1 MNDSRHNEP
10 SSPFKPTRTWSLSD
24 NDRDIVIMPA
34 RSGKQT
40 RDARLRYCQY
50 RAEFWRALR
59 LRPIACTWCDLIRA
73 LQRARGSASHWSVVL
88 Y

>member
-1 MNDSRHNEP
+1 MNDARHKQHF
-10 SSPFKPTRTWSLSD
+10 SPFRPMCSRSPGDS
-24 NDRDIVIMPA
+24 DRDIIIMPA

-40 RDARLRYCQY
+40 RAPRLQCCEY

-59 LRPIACTWCDLIRA
+59 RRPIACTWRDLVRA
-73 LQRARGSASHWSVVL
+73 LRMARGSASHWSVVL